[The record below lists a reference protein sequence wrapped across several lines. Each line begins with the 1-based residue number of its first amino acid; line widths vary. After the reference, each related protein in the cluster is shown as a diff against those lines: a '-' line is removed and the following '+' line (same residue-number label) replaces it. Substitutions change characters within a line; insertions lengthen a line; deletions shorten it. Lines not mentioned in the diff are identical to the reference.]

1 MALDIVSNSIYF
13 IQEGVIDIAYKDF
26 DAEDA
31 NLITL
36 EAGSYFGDVSYI
48 LEVKN

>member
-26 DAEDA
+26 EDA